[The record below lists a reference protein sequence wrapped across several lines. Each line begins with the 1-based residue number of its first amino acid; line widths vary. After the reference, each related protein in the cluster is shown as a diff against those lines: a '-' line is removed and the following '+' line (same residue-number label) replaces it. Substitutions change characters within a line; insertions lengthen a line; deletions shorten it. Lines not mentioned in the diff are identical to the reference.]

1 MTALSKEFYD
11 QLNAIKNFNQL
22 DYNDPQV
29 VAIRMRADHE
39 LTAMDQKGE
48 YTSLKKSP
56 RQKRPNSIYNFYE
69 NGKLIANGT
78 ANEIAEMTGIKK
90 NTIVKFGTPKYVQ
103 GINKKVNR
111 YAEKVGKK

>member
-1 MTALSKEFYD
+1 MKLSTEFYD

-29 VAIRMRADHE
+29 VAIRLRADHE

-56 RQKRPNSIYNFYE
+56 RQKRPNSIYDLYE
-69 NGKLIANGT
+69 NGKVIATGT
-78 ANEIAEMTGIKK
+78 ANEIAEQTGIKK

-103 GINKKVNR
+103 GIDKKVNK

>member
-1 MTALSKEFYD
+1 MKLSTEFYD
-11 QLNAIKNFNQL
+11 QLNSIENFKEL

-29 VAIRMRADHE
+29 VAVRMRADHE
-39 LTAMDQKGE
+39 LVAMDQKGE

-69 NGKLIANGT
+69 NGKVIATGT
-78 ANEIAEMTGIKK
+78 ANEIAKQTGFKK
-90 NTIVKFGTPKYVQ
+90 NTVVKFGTPKYVQ
-103 GINKKVNR
+103 GIDKKVNK